1 MVAAKIAGYI
11 APYLVK
17 EGMDMAKPKIK
28 GFFTKEEHTHTDGS
42 KSTQEIKGDIQNG
55 KAKNIE
61 VNTKSD
67 GAMTPV
73 KETKVTYKLKK

>member
-1 MVAAKIAGYI
+1 MAAAKIAGYI

-17 EGMDMAKPKIK
+17 EAMDMAKPKVK

-42 KSTQEIKGDIQNG
+42 KSTQEIKGDIKNG

-67 GAMTPV
+67 GSMTPV

>member
-1 MVAAKIAGYI
+1 MAAAKIAGYI

-17 EGMDMAKPKIK
+17 EAMDMAKPKVK

-67 GAMTPV
+67 ASMTPV

>member
-1 MVAAKIAGYI
+1 MAAAKIAGYI

-17 EGMDMAKPKIK
+17 EAMDMAKPKVK

-67 GAMTPV
+67 ASMAPV